1 MNDNLMCKLEG
12 GLYTVAKAISFS
24 ILGIEIT
31 NCKLSENQRTVIT
44 VPRCKMRLLYNRASD
59 SNYFDT
65 NLIRKCRGL
74 LPHMNN
80 ILIDCSQ

>member
-31 NCKLSENQRTVIT
+31 NCKLTENQRTVIT
-44 VPRCKMRLLYNRASD
+44 VPRLRLLYNRASD

-80 ILIDCSQ
+80 ILIDCSQEK